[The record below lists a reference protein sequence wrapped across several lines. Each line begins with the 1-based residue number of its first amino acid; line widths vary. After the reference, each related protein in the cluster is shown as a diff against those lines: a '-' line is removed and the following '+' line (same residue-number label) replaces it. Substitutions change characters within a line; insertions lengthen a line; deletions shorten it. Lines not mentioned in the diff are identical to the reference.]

1 MKKAGLL
8 AIIMTCFT
16 FAIALPAASAH
27 NGADAL
33 TANVSQMDNATN
45 YNRASTDGNMMNR
58 AEYDMNRGI
67 NRMENGM
74 NRGMNRMENGMNRAM
89 NNVENGMNRTFGTDG
104 YANNNR
110 VNTLNNGRYRTNAAT
125 TTTAAT
131 NRNFNWGWLGLLGL
145 IGLAGMRSRDRDRA

>member
-27 NGADAL
+27 NGVDAL
-33 TANVSQMDNATN
+33 TANVSQMDNAAN
-45 YNRASTDGNMMNR
+45 YNRTSTDGNMMNR
-58 AEYDMNRGI
+58 AEN
-67 NRMENGM
+67 NL

-89 NNVENGMNRTFGTDG
+89 NNVENGVNRTFGTDG
-104 YANNNR
+104 YAGTNR
-110 VNTLNNGRYRTNAAT
+110 VNTMNNGRYRTNAAT
-125 TTTAAT
+125 TTTATT

>member
-27 NGADAL
+27 DGADTL
-33 TANVSQMDNATN
+33 TANVSQMDNAAN

-58 AEYDMNRGI
+58 A
-67 NRMENGM
+67 ENGM
-74 NRGMNRMENGMNRAM
+74 NRGMNRMENGMNRTM
-89 NNVENGMNRTFGTDG
+89 NYVENGMNRTFGTDG
-104 YANNNR
+104 YANTNR
-110 VNTLNNGRYRTNAAT
+110 ATTMNNNGRYRTNAAT
-125 TTTAAT
+125 TTNAT
-131 NRNFNWGWLGLLGL
+131 NDRDFNWGWLGLLGL